1 MTSSTTTGQQT
12 TEGRSVRDIVE
23 HDPDQVNEA
32 WCRKIYRK
40 LLQSLELQYA
50 MQMPHRAITAD
61 TVVFHDNGEP
71 LLLPSIV
78 SDPNPEQAGDLTALA
93 RLIHYAITQELI
105 PTAPLH
111 GRGLEGYSDSLISA
125 VDRCMDP
132 DPERRPQTIDELRDI
147 LGVVALGTRPRAAA
161 FPPPFADDELDEQEV
176 LPVELAEPAQTVQ
189 PAQPTP
195 LVEPTPLME
204 PTPLVE
210 PTPLPE
216 PTQAAQPAEPK
227 PLLEPTQA
235 AQPTEPTPLATPTQ
249 AVPPQPPAAPTQ
261 PVPPAKPTPLPEPA
275 QSMQPPMPMPPMPT
289 AQPPAPPPAAAQQT
303 LPPHPAASIIPPAP
317 ASALASGAAPVA
329 KPVAEPAAKS
339 TAPVQNDA
347 APAARPGLSRRQRQ
361 AVAAGGAAI
370 LLAIVLAVYA
380 EMRDAGSFGD
390 PVLTLP
396 PPAAGQPQ
404 GDGAVPAAAPA
415 GTADTAPQAASATQA
430 PYPATQEAAGA
441 AMPTDPNAPPPSAG
455 AGLPGAPLPV
465 PGNPAATPMPPVK
478 GSASYNLQI
487 QPWGVVYVDGVDR
500 GVSPPIK
507 RLVLAPGRHTVRVTN
522 PNFTE
527 RTLEVD
533 TTMGD
538 GRIAVDF
545 SESSE

>member
-61 TVVFHDNGEP
+61 TVVFHENGEP

-78 SDPNPEQAGDLTALA
+78 SDPNPDQTGDLTALA

-105 PTAPLH
+105 PTGPLH
-111 GRGLEGYSDSLISA
+111 GRGLEGYSESLIAA

-132 DPERRPQTIDELRDI
+132 DPERRPQTIDALRDI
-147 LGVVALGTRPRAAA
+147 LGVVALRPKPPAAA
-161 FPPPFADDELDEQEV
+161 FPPPFADEELDEQEA
-176 LPVELAEPAQTVQ
+176 LPAAPMQAVEPAEATKT
-189 PAQPTP
+189 AQ
-195 LVEPTPLME
+195 
-204 PTPLVE
+204 
-210 PTPLPE
+210 LPE
-216 PTQAAQPAEPK
+216 PIE
-227 PLLEPTQA
+227 
-235 AQPTEPTPLATPTQ
+235 
-249 AVPPQPPAAPTQ
+249 
-261 PVPPAKPTPLPEPA
+261 
-275 QSMQPPMPMPPMPT
+275 
-289 AQPPAPPPAAAQQT
+289 PAPPPAEPIQAAQPSPMPPTPTPQPPTPAPAPQQT
-303 LPPHPAASIIPPAP
+303 LPPQRPASIIQPAQ
-317 ASALASGAAPVA
+317 ASAVASTAAPVA
-329 KPVAEPAAKS
+329 EPMAKPAART
-339 TAPVQNDA
+339 TAPPQDVA
-347 APAARPGLSRRQRQ
+347 APAPKPGLSLRQRR

-370 LLAIVLAVYA
+370 LLAIVLAVFA
-380 EMRDAGSFGD
+380 GMRDTASFNE

-396 PPAAGQPQ
+396 PPAAQPQ
-404 GDGAVPAAAPA
+404 SDGAVPAAQPA
-415 GTADTAPQAASATQA
+415 ATADTAAQAASATQA
-430 PYPATQEAAGA
+430 PYAATPDGASAASPADPTAPPPLAGA
-441 AMPTDPNAPPPSAG
+441 AATGTAPP
-455 AGLPGAPLPV
+455 V
-465 PGNPAATPMPPVK
+465 PANPAAVPTPPVK
-478 GSASYNLQI
+478 GSATYNLQI
-487 QPWGVVYVDGVDR
+487 QPWGVVHVDGVDR

-507 RLVLAPGRHTVRVTN
+507 RLVLAPGRHTIRVTN

-533 TTMGD
+533 TAGGD